1 MLNAMNKA
9 AIRALLPFLSV
20 SSVYAAGLER
30 SSQQIDALFESGIY
44 AEIGATHMVPKVTG
58 KDIDGHSIS
67 DIAEDTQSFNYAVKT
82 DITPNLRLAVIYDEP
97 YGAKVKFGGENN
109 FIATN
114 LPASDANTRIEVKSK
129 NITTLLGYNLNK
141 NFMIYGG
148 PALQDVSAET
158 HLRGKTYG
166 ANSGYNMTFD
176 DIAFGWVAGM
186 SYAKPELGILA
197 SLTYRAEIDH
207 ESKIH
212 EDVPLADIVFAGN
225 YSHDNKG
232 GITTPESVNLNM
244 QTGLNPTTM
253 LYAKVRWVPW
263 SDFAYYPPVLKAA
276 TQAAIGRGLPL
287 ANYHDD
293 QTSAEIGVGKRLNSN
308 LTISVSGS
316 WDSGSG
322 DPAPT
327 LGPVQGYWGAGLGAK
342 YNFNK
347 NVAFSLGGRYMWFGD
362 AKGEVSGGRIV
373 GDFQDN
379 TGYAIGMKLSY
390 KSK

>member
-1 MLNAMNKA
+1 MLNAMNKV
-9 AIRALLPFLSV
+9 AIRALLPLVSV

-30 SSQQIDALFESGIY
+30 SSQQVDALFESGTY
-44 AEIGATHMVPKVTG
+44 AEIGMTHIVPKVTG

-67 DIAEDTQSFNYAVKT
+67 DIAEDTQSYNYAVKT
-82 DITPNLRLAVIYDEP
+82 DLSPSLRLALFFDEP
-97 YGAKVKFGGENN
+97 YGAKVKFEGDNN
-109 FIATN
+109 FVAHDFPT
-114 LPASDANTRIEVKSK
+114 SDANTRVEVKSK
-129 NITTLLGYNLNK
+129 NVTTLLGYNLNK
-141 NFMIYGG
+141 NVMIYAG
-148 PALQDVSAET
+148 PALQEVTAET

-166 ANSGYNMTFD
+166 KNSGYNMTFD
-176 DIAFGWVAGM
+176 DIAVGWVAGM
-186 SYAKPELGILA
+186 SYAKPELGVLA
-197 SLTYRAEIDH
+197 SLTYRSEIEH
-207 ESKIH
+207 ESTVH

-225 YSHDNKG
+225 YSHANKG

-244 QTGLNPTTM
+244 QTGLNQTTS

-276 TQAAIGRGLPL
+276 TQAAVGRGLPL

-293 QTSAEIGVGKRLNSN
+293 QTAVEIGVGKRLNSN
-308 LTISVSGS
+308 LAISVSGS

-322 DPAPT
+322 NPAPT
-327 LGPVQGYWGAGLGAK
+327 LGPIQGYWGVGLAAK
-342 YNFNK
+342 YNINK

-362 AKGEVSGGRIV
+362 AKGEVSDGRIV